1 MLIGIRRKI
10 LLIFWEKLQIIKHE
24 ISWEKN
30 NRGGGGGH
38 FCENFDALILDAL
51 GCLFKITIFK
61 FDRKATQ
68 CK

>member
-1 MLIGIRRKI
+1 MKLVEKKI
-10 LLIFWEKLQIIKHE
+10 IEE
-24 ISWEKN
+24 E
-30 NRGGGGGH
+30 RGGH

-68 CK
+68 CN

>member
-1 MLIGIRRKI
+1 MKLVEKKI
-10 LLIFWEKLQIIKHE
+10 IEE
-24 ISWEKN
+24 E
-30 NRGGGGGH
+30 GGGGGH

-68 CK
+68 CN